1 MAQYITLSDS
11 ARRQLRQLEVSHE
24 NALRL
29 WVEAGGCSGMSYAA
43 GIDSTRAPEDTVLF
57 EDEEIRVIT
66 DPASLPHFAGLEVD
80 YSDDLVRAGFRFS
93 NPNALHTCGCGQSFQ
108 A

>member
-1 MAQYITLSDS
+1 MAQYITLSDG
-11 ARRQLRQLEVSHE
+11 ARRQLRSLQVSRD

-43 GIDSTRAPEDTVLF
+43 AIDPTRSPEDTVLF
-57 EDEEIRVIT
+57 EDEELCVIT
-66 DPASLPHFAGLEVD
+66 DPHSLPHFSGLEVD

-93 NPNALHTCGCGQSFQ
+93 NPNAAQTCGCGQSFH